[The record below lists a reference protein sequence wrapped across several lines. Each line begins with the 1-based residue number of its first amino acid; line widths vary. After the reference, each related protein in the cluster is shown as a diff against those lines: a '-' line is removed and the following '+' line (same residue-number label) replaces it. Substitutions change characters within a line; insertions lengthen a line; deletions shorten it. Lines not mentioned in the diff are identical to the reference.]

1 MPLRPAERD
10 PSLGTHAAQDMMQ
23 LHIEPP
29 PDAAPRFSVHGMKGS
44 EMTGPSMPHASATD
58 SYGTDIKTRVEMCA
72 GGATQRK
79 PLTSSHLEH

>member
-1 MPLRPAERD
+1 
-10 PSLGTHAAQDMMQ
+10 
-23 LHIEPP
+23 
-29 PDAAPRFSVHGMKGS
+29 
-44 EMTGPSMPHASATD
+44 MPHASATD